1 MKYFQSA
8 DYQCKSKGELEPL
21 SDKCAVLMEV
31 IQQSSIEDLTAVSV
45 ASQRWGEI
53 NISNLN
59 QWRKISWEAVIQVW

>member
-1 MKYFQSA
+1 M
-8 DYQCKSKGELEPL
+8 EPL

-31 IQQSSIEDLTAVSV
+31 IQQSSVEDLTAVSV
-45 ASQRWGEI
+45 APQRWEEV